1 MKTLIS
7 PAYRASLLQQP
18 TATPILVHLEKSA
31 DTALAMRVADLFSFR
46 RQGLPITAR
55 AIGYQGKE
63 GTWVVTVAFRI
74 AGTAVVP
81 LEGVAYANPRHED
94 DFHLL
99 QSLAMQER
107 LPFLFLSPRL
117 KVVLRQE
124 AAWSVHHRQEV
135 RLLLAQVA
143 HAQTNKRRAGDE
155 DRDFDRARKEF
166 QELYS
171 VSTLLAAHP
180 RKDMRVSSPFRGVVL
195 E

>member
-1 MKTLIS
+1 MKTTIS
-7 PAYRASLLQQP
+7 PAYRTLLLQQP
-18 TATPILVHLEKSA
+18 AVTPILVRLEKSA

-63 GTWVVTVAFRI
+63 GTWVVTVAFRV
-74 AGTAVVP
+74 AGTPVAL

-94 DFHLL
+94 DLFLL
-99 QSLAMQER
+99 QSLATQER
-107 LPFLFLSPRL
+107 LPFLFLSPHL
-117 KVVLRQE
+117 KVVIRQE
-124 AAWSVHHRQEV
+124 ATWSVHHRQEV

-143 HAQTNKRRAGDE
+143 HAQTNKRLARDE
-155 DRDFDRARKEF
+155 DLDFARARKEF

-171 VSTLLAAHP
+171 VSTLLTAHP
-180 RKDMRVSSPFRGVVL
+180 RKDMRVPSPFRGVVL